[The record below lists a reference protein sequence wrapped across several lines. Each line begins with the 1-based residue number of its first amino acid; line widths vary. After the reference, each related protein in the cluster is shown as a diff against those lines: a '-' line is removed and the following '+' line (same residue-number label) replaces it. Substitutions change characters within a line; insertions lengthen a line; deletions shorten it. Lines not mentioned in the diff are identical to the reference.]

1 MGTVGKQVRGAK
13 RSRPAADGGCMRVFG
28 LFAGVGGLEAGL
40 EAAGHRTV
48 RLCEIDDDAV
58 RVLMAHFP
66 GVPVDRDVAK
76 IESMPRE
83 VDLLTAGFPCQNLSP
98 AGDTTGI
105 RGAKSSL
112 VRHVFGL
119 LRDRQVPWVVL
130 ENVPFMLQLE
140 RGRAMRHVVEELEEL
155 GYRWAYRVVD
165 AMAFGLPQ
173 RRRRVFVVASRQ
185 GDPERVLFADEAKPR
200 AVKEWTP
207 KVPAGFYWTEGNRGV
222 GWAVGAIPT
231 LKGGSGL
238 GIPSAPAVLMPR
250 GDVLT
255 PDIEGAERL
264 QGFPAGWTAAGANAK
279 HGRHRWRMVGNA
291 VNVRAAEWLGSHL
304 RDPGTF
310 DAGRLGEVLRPG
322 SSWPVAARGRDGERR
337 AVRIGEWPECR
348 PCEPIG
354 GFLANGKLLSVRAT
368 EGFVRRAERAERE
381 GHLSFPDGFLD
392 GLRAHLDRMRG
403 LARAAI

>member
-1 MGTVGKQVRGAK
+1 MGAVGVRQRGA
-13 RSRPAADGGCMRVFG
+13 RQANVAADGGCMRVFG
-28 LFAGVGGLEAGL
+28 LFAGVGGLEHGL
-40 EAAGHRTV
+40 ELAGHRTV
-48 RLCEIDDDAV
+48 RLCEIDEDAK
-58 RVLMAHFP
+58 RVLEEHFP

-76 IESMPRE
+76 VGSIPRG

-98 AGDTTGI
+98 AGDTAGI

-112 VRHVFGL
+112 VRHVFDL
-119 LRDRQVPWVVL
+119 LRGRRVPWVVL

-140 RGRAMRHVVEELEEL
+140 RGRAMRHVVEQLERL
-155 GYRWAYRVVD
+155 DYRWAYRVVD

-173 RRRRVFVVASRQ
+173 RRRRVFVVASQ
-185 GDPERVLFADEAKPR
+185 EGDPERVLFADEAKPR
-200 AVKEWTP
+200 AAKEWTP
-207 KVPAGFYWTEGNRGV
+207 RSPAGFYWTEGNRGV

-238 GIPSAPAVLMPR
+238 GIPSAPAVLLPS
-250 GDVLT
+250 GNVLT
-255 PDIEGAERL
+255 PGIEGAERL
-264 QGFPAGWTAAGANAK
+264 QGFPAGWTAPGATAK

-291 VNVRAAEWLGSHL
+291 VNVRAAEWLGSRL

-310 DAGRLGEVLRPG
+310 DPERLGDVLGLR
-322 SSWPVAARGRDGERR
+322 SAWPVAAVGRDGERR

-354 GFLANGKLLSVRAT
+354 DFLANGKLLSVRAT
-368 EGFVRRAERAERE
+368 GGFVGRAERAERE

-392 GLRAHLDRMRG
+392 GLRAHLERMRG
-403 LARAAI
+403 LARAAL